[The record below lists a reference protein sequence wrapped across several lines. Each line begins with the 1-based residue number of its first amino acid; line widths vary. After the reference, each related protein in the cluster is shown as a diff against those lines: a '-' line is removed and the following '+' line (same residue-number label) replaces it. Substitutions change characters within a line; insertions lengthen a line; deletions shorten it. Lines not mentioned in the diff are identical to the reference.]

1 MICIELWMVSIKAAT
16 PLQISSD
23 NNLVVAV
30 IRHDVPEA

>member
-1 MICIELWMVSIKAAT
+1 MTYIELWMVSIKAAT

-23 NNLVVAV
+23 NNIVVAV